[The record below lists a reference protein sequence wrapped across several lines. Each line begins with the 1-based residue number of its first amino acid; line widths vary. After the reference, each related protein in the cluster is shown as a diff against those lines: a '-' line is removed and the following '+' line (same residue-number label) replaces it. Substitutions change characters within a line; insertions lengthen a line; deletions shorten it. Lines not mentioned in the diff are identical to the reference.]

1 MLRLAQEMS
10 SDTIIVDVA
19 MPDLNGIEATR
30 QIISRAPS
38 IKALVLSMY
47 SDRRYCSIAPYHL
60 MYFMYSP
67 N

>member
-38 IKALVLSMY
+38 IKALALSMY
-47 SDRRYCSIAPYHL
+47 SDRRFVIGMLSAGAPI
-60 MYFMYSP
+60 
-67 N
+67 